1 MKYEISRADCKF
13 LKSLTIYLNNEDAE
27 RLNLI
32 VDNYI
37 KQREKANKEYSTKI
51 KNKRITDPFYAR
63 QKDFVDTRCSTME
76 KRIRKAIK
84 KDETLHKQLE
94 LIDTAYITTFDSYA
108 LSVVKK
114 YHYLINVSP
123 NITIGNDNVF
133 KLKKIKWQ

>member
-51 KNKRITDPFYAR
+51 KNRRITDPFYAR

-76 KRIRKAIK
+76 KRIRKAISDNDINK
-84 KDETLHKQLE
+84 AKDLYNKMMSEIKLDKYAEQRNRINSSLHDVLD
-94 LIDTAYITTFDSYA
+94 I
-108 LSVVKK
+108 
-114 YHYLINVSP
+114 
-123 NITIGNDNVF
+123 
-133 KLKKIKWQ
+133 LKNN

>member
-51 KNKRITDPFYAR
+51 KNKRITYPFYAR

-76 KRIRKAIK
+76 KRIRKAI
-84 KDETLHKQLE
+84 
-94 LIDTAYITTFDSYA
+94 
-108 LSVVKK
+108 
-114 YHYLINVSP
+114 
-123 NITIGNDNVF
+123 NDNDINKAKDLYNKMMSEI
-133 KLKKIKWQ
+133 KLDKYAEQRNRINSSLHDVLDILKNN

>member
-1 MKYEISRADCKF
+1 MKYEISKADCKF

-63 QKDFVDTRCSTME
+63 QKDFVDTRCSTVE
-76 KRIRKAIK
+76 KRIRKAI
-84 KDETLHKQLE
+84 
-94 LIDTAYITTFDSYA
+94 
-108 LSVVKK
+108 
-114 YHYLINVSP
+114 
-123 NITIGNDNVF
+123 NDNDINKAKDLYNKMMSEI
-133 KLKKIKWQ
+133 KLDKYAEQRNRINSSLHDVLDILKNN

>member
-13 LKSLTIYLNNEDAE
+13 LKSLTIYLNNEDAK
-27 RLNLI
+27 RLNSI

-76 KRIRKAIK
+76 KRIRKAI
-84 KDETLHKQLE
+84 
-94 LIDTAYITTFDSYA
+94 
-108 LSVVKK
+108 
-114 YHYLINVSP
+114 
-123 NITIGNDNVF
+123 NDNDINKAKDLYNKMMSEI
-133 KLKKIKWQ
+133 KLDKYAEQRNRINSSLHDVLDILKNN

>member
-76 KRIRKAIK
+76 KRIRKAI
-84 KDETLHKQLE
+84 
-94 LIDTAYITTFDSYA
+94 
-108 LSVVKK
+108 
-114 YHYLINVSP
+114 
-123 NITIGNDNVF
+123 NDNDINKAKDLYNKMMSEI
-133 KLKKIKWQ
+133 KLDKYAEQRNRINSSLHDVLDILKNN

>member
-76 KRIRKAIK
+76 KRIRKAI
-84 KDETLHKQLE
+84 
-94 LIDTAYITTFDSYA
+94 
-108 LSVVKK
+108 
-114 YHYLINVSP
+114 
-123 NITIGNDNVF
+123 NDNDINKAKDLYNKMMSEI
-133 KLKKIKWQ
+133 KLDKYAEQRNRIIS

>member
-37 KQREKANKEYSTKI
+37 KQREKANEEYSTKI

-76 KRIRKAIK
+76 KRIRKAI
-84 KDETLHKQLE
+84 
-94 LIDTAYITTFDSYA
+94 
-108 LSVVKK
+108 
-114 YHYLINVSP
+114 
-123 NITIGNDNVF
+123 NDNDINKAKDLYNKMMSEI
-133 KLKKIKWQ
+133 KLDKYAEQRNRINSSLHDVLDILKNN